1 MKIPSPR
8 VTPAMAVAI
17 LALVVALSSSATA
30 ALMITGAQV
39 KNGTIS
45 GQDIKDKSVTGKDLK
60 KKTVGKKHLKKNAIT
75 TKQVK
80 DASLT
85 GSDLRFGTITGE
97 HLKDGTITTTDLSKN
112 VIEAL
117 GGGASGFEVV
127 NSASGT
133 AAGPILVTRTAA
145 GTCPAGKVAI
155 AANAYNDGPADVAA
169 PQVRRTGPASFTA
182 QDPFPLALIGADK
195 IQLQVTC
202 LSAG

>member
-1 MKIPSPR
+1 
-8 VTPAMAVAI
+8 MAVAI

-39 KNGTIS
+39 KNGTIA
-45 GQDIKDKSVTGKDLK
+45 GKDIKNKSVTAKDLRK
-60 KKTVGKKHLKKNAIT
+60 KSVAKKHIRKNAIT
-75 TKQVK
+75 SQVVK
-80 DASLT
+80 DGSLSGT
-85 GSDLRFGTITGE
+85 DLRFGTVTGE
-97 HLKDGTITTTDLSKN
+97 HVRDGSVTTTDLSRN
-112 VIEAL
+112 AIEVL

-127 NSASGT
+127 SSASGT
-133 AAGPILVTRTAA
+133 AAGPLLVTRTAT

-169 PQVRRTGPASFTA
+169 PQVRRTGPATFTA
-182 QDPFPLALIGADK
+182 QDPFPVALVGVDK